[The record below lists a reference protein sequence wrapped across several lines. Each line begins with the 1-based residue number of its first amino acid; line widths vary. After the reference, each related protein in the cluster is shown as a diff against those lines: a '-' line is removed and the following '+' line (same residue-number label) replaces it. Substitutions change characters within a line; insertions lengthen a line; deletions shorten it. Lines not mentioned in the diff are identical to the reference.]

1 MKNRFGADSRGRI
14 CVESRGRNA
23 SRVTPTVS
31 SFGNVP
37 AGERNARTTHKS
49 NERYTHAAAAA
60 AAAADIRGT
69 ETGEHEAV
77 PVSTRIRSSCD
88 FLIDEGISLC
98 KRSRVPSIVR
108 ESSKRVETHE
118 LPKITR
124 RETRSFSFDVLRETQ
139 RYGRCAH
146 GPRDVGRE
154 QNEQS
159 WQKRTGPR
167 NEGAHVENWSL

>member
-1 MKNRFGADSRGRI
+1 MKNRFGADSRGCI

-49 NERYTHAAAAA
+49 NEQYTHAAAAA
-60 AAAADIRGT
+60 ADVRGT
-69 ETGEHEAV
+69 ETRKHEAV
-77 PVSTRIRSSCD
+77 PVSARIRSSCD

-98 KRSRVPSIVR
+98 KGSRVPSIVR
-108 ESSKRVETHE
+108 ESSKGVETHE

-139 RYGRCAH
+139 H
-146 GPRDVGRE
+146 GPRDAGRE
-154 QNEQS
+154 QNEQ
-159 WQKRTGPR
+159 
-167 NEGAHVENWSL
+167 

>member
-37 AGERNARTTHKS
+37 TGERNARTHKS
-49 NERYTHAAAAA
+49 NEEYTHAAAAA
-60 AAAADIRGT
+60 DVRGT
-69 ETGEHEAV
+69 ETREHEAV
-77 PVSTRIRSSCD
+77 PVSGRIRSSCD

-98 KRSRVPSIVR
+98 KGSRVPSIVR
-108 ESSKRVETHE
+108 ESSKGVETHE

-139 RYGRCAH
+139 H
-146 GPRDVGRE
+146 GPRDAGRE

-159 WQKRTGPR
+159 W
-167 NEGAHVENWSL
+167 